1 MFDPVDVDDVLAVLS
16 ALCLGSGASSRSD
29 VIAILDDFND
39 LDRMSELFWV
49 AMAFL
54 VNFTASIASLEGEDL
69 EEMLPAMVD
78 HLRRTALSPD
88 GAR

>member
-16 ALCLGSGASSRSD
+16 ALCLGSGASSRAD

-39 LDRMSELFWV
+39 LDRLSELFWI

-54 VNFTASIASLEGEDL
+54 VNSTASIANLEGEDL
-69 EEMLPAMVD
+69 EEMLPELVG
-78 HLRRTALSPD
+78 HLRRTALIDD